1 MLINIRALL
10 VWSPFYFL
18 KKRIEILLENQKYES
33 RSDST
38 ARLPSPAA
46 PDQY

>member
-1 MLINIRALL
+1 MLINIRT
-10 VWSPFYFL
+10 FYTMISILFL
-18 KKRIEILLENQKYES
+18 KEKDRILLENQKYES